1 MRGRSR
7 NQGRGPFNAETQRH
21 RDKRREDQGN
31 SRPESAEAAEARGP
45 AAARGWAGGYQ
56 VTLPNGRGSAWETG
70 RRAGTRL
77 AAGGGRGRRG
87 GYQVTLPNG
96 RGSDWG
102 PVRRAGTRL
111 AARGGRGR
119 RGGYQGTQIGRAA

>member
-7 NQGRGPFNAETQRH
+7 NQGRGPFNSETQRH

-31 SRPESAEAAEARGP
+31 SRPESAEEAEERGP

-56 VTLPNGRGSAWETG
+56 VTLPNGRGSDWGPVRWAGPRLGGQGGGGGVGG
-70 RRAGTRL
+70 RVGGGAPGGGAGG
-77 AAGGGRGRRG
+77 GGGRGG

-102 PVRRAGTRL
+102 PVRRAG
-111 AARGGRGR
+111 
-119 RGGYQGTQIGRAA
+119 

>member
-1 MRGRSR
+1 MRGRSW
-7 NQGRGPFNAETQRH
+7 NQGRGPFNAETQRR

-31 SRPESAEAAEARGP
+31 SRPESAEAAEERGP
-45 AAARGWAGGYQ
+45 AAARGWA
-56 VTLPNGRGSAWETG
+56 R
-70 RRAGTRL
+70 
-77 AAGGGRGRRG
+77 

-119 RGGYQGTQIGRAA
+119 RGGFRPGRDRKSTRLNSSHLG